1 MEGKVVRCNAQLIRA
16 RIELCLTQLHVSR
29 VIGIRPSLYEQ
40 WECGV
45 QPHGQGEHVV
55 ALYHLCRLLGK
66 ELDELGLTPWQPR
79 NEKLVSARRSLDLST
94 EQVVRRIAVIPEL
107 YWSWEQGNR
116 PEGFLLQKMCQM
128 FEKEP
133 EDLGFEPCLRY
144 EDGKAQRKGH
154 PVVSYSG

>member
-1 MEGKVVRCNAQLIRA
+1 MYEVGCNTQLIRA

-29 VIGIRPSLYEQ
+29 VIGIRPSLYGQ
-40 WECGV
+40 WERGV
-45 QPHGQGEHVV
+45 QPHGHGEQLI

-66 ELDELGLTPWQPR
+66 ELDELGLTLWQPC
-79 NEKLVSARRSLDLST
+79 NEKLASARRSLGLST
-94 EQVVRRIAVIPEL
+94 EQVARRIAVIPEQ

-116 PEGFLLQKMCQM
+116 LEGSLQQKMCQM

-133 EDLGFEPCLRY
+133 EDLGFEPCLWY